1 MPRSSGKWVRA
12 TCLYPWRGT
21 ERSCWTKTEHSTPA
35 AFAGGE
41 VRNSVDAG
49 DSMVAGFLA
58 GYLQTGDY
66 RYALQLG
73 SAAGS
78 ATAFSEGLA
87 KRDTI
92 MEVMQK
98 MQ

>member
-1 MPRSSGKWVRA
+1 
-12 TCLYPWRGT
+12 
-21 ERSCWTKTEHSTPA
+21 
-35 AFAGGE
+35 
-41 VRNSVDAG
+41 
-49 DSMVAGFLA
+49 MVAGFLA